1 MSHAPSGDASPVRY
15 EPPDKPPHLLSF
27 GMAAQFVTV
36 TIAGIVLTP
45 LIVIR
50 AADQSDSY
58 LSWAVFAALLVAG
71 LTTILQAVRV
81 GRFGAGYVLLMGTS
95 GAFIAVCITAL
106 TEGGPA
112 LLATLV
118 VASSLFQFLLASR
131 LSLLRRIITPPV
143 AGTVIMLIS
152 VTIMPIL
159 FDMMSQVQESGS
171 AFADWLSRAL
181 GNPSGAFGA
190 GVTMAVIVAIVL
202 RGSGVWRLWAPV
214 IGVIA
219 GSLASGLYDV
229 GAVASAAWFGLPGR
243 TWAGLDLGFGPEFWV
258 LLPAFIFVTLVGA
271 IETIGDSV
279 AIQNVSWRRPR
290 ATDYRAVQGAVA
302 ADGVGNLLSGLA
314 ATVPN
319 TTYSSSV
326 SVTEVTGVAARRV
339 GVFIGAIF
347 IVLAFS
353 PKATSVLLAIPDA
366 VIGAYGLVLMA
377 ILFIV
382 GMRIAVKDGLDLR
395 QGIVVGVSFW
405 IGAGFQANAIFPDL
419 WSDRMASLLGNGM
432 TAGGFTA
439 LALSAFFELT
449 RPRRKR
455 LAVGL
460 DMDSLTQIKEF
471 VTAYAS
477 KQGWDELAADRMC
490 LVAEETLVTLTEQKK
505 EREDAVWGKL
515 VVVVGADGDDVE
527 MEFMAS
533 IGDSN
538 IQDRMALLADR
549 PAEGPAEREMSLRLL
564 RHLASSVRHQQYT
577 DGDIVK
583 VRLRVAGPR
592 AGEAAA

>member
-1 MSHAPSGDASPVRY
+1 MARASSDVQSAVRY
-15 EPPDKPPHLLSF
+15 EPPDRPPELLSV
-27 GMAAQFVTV
+27 GMAAQFAVV

-50 AADQSDSY
+50 AAGQSDSY
-58 LSWAVFAALLVAG
+58 LSWAVFAALLVSG

-81 GRFGAGYVLLMGTS
+81 GRFGSGYVLLMGTS

-106 TEGGPA
+106 AEGGPP

-118 VASSLFQFLLASR
+118 VVSSLFQFLLASR
-131 LSLLRRIITPPV
+131 LSLLRRIITPAV

-152 VTIMPIL
+152 VTVMPIL
-159 FDMMSQVQESGS
+159 FGMMSQVQANG
-171 AFADWLSRAL
+171 ADDLAAGG
-181 GNPSGAFGA
+181 GNFGTA
-190 GVTMAVIVAIVL
+190 AAVGITVAVIVAIVL
-202 RGSGVWRLWAPV
+202 RGSGAWRLWAPV
-214 IGVIA
+214 IGVVA
-219 GSLASGLYDV
+219 GALVSGAYDT
-229 GAVASAAWFGLPGR
+229 GAVASASWLGVPGSR
-243 TWAGLDLGFGPEFWV
+243 WMGLDLSFGPEFWV
-258 LLPAFIFVTLVGA
+258 LLPAFVFVTLVGA
-271 IETIGDSV
+271 IETIGDAV
-279 AIQNVSWRRPR
+279 AIQNVSWRHRR

-339 GVFIGAIF
+339 GVFIGVIF

-366 VIGAYGLVLMA
+366 VIGAYGLVLIA

-382 GMRIAVKDGLDLR
+382 GMRIAVTDGLDLR
-395 QGIVVGVSFW
+395 QGVVVGVSFW
-405 IGAGFQANAIFPDL
+405 IGAGFQANAIFPEL

-460 DMDSLTQIKEF
+460 DMDSLPEIREF
-471 VTAYAS
+471 LSAYAS
-477 KQGWDELAADRMC
+477 KQGWDETAADRMC
-490 LVAEETLVTLTEQKK
+490 LVAEETLVILAEHKK
-505 EREDAVWGKL
+505 EREGAVWGKL
-515 VVVVGADGDDVE
+515 TVVAAADGDDAE
-527 MEFMAS
+527 LEFMAS
-533 IGDSN
+533 IGDAN
-538 IQDRMALLADR
+538 IEDRLALLGDR
-549 PAEGPAEREMSLRLL
+549 PAEAPAEREISLRLL
-564 RHLASSVRHQQYT
+564 RHLASSVHHQQYT
-577 DGDIVK
+577 DGDVVK
-583 VRLRVAGPR
+583 IRLRVAGPR
-592 AGEAAA
+592 ADEQAA

>member
-1 MSHAPSGDASPVRY
+1 MSHASSGDASPVRY
-15 EPPDKPPHLLSF
+15 EPPDKPPPLLSL

-118 VASSLFQFLLASR
+118 VASSLFQFLLAAR

-159 FDMMSQVQESGS
+159 FDMMSQVEETGE
-171 AFADWLSRAL
+171 WLSGVL
-181 GNPSGAFGA
+181 GSLPGAFGA
-190 GVTMAVIVAIVL
+190 GVTMTVIVAIVL
-202 RGSGVWRLWAPV
+202 RGSGAWRLWAPV
-214 IGVIA
+214 IGVVA
-219 GSLASGLYDV
+219 GSLASGLYDT
-229 GAVASAAWFGLPGR
+229 GAVASAAWFGLPGS
-243 TWAGLDLGFGPEFWV
+243 TWMGFDLGFGPEFWV

-339 GVFIGAIF
+339 GVFIGGLF

-455 LAVGL
+455 FSVGL
-460 DMDSLTQIKEF
+460 DMDALPQIKEF

-477 KQGWDELAADRMC
+477 KRGWDEAAADRMC

-515 VVVVGADGDDVE
+515 NVVVGADGDHAE

-538 IQDRMALLADR
+538 IQDRMALLADS
-549 PAEGPAEREMSLRLL
+549 PAEGPAEREISLRLL

-577 DGDIVK
+577 DGDVVK
-583 VRLRVAGPR
+583 VRLRVAGSR
-592 AGEAAA
+592 AAKAGSQAA

>member
-1 MSHAPSGDASPVRY
+1 MPRSPSQDSSAVRY
-15 EPPDKPPHLLSF
+15 EPPDRPPELLSL
-27 GMAAQFVTV
+27 GMAAQFVMV

-45 LIVIR
+45 MIVIR
-50 AADQSDSY
+50 AAGESQSY
-58 LSWAVFAALLVAG
+58 LSWAVFAALLVSG

-106 TEGGPA
+106 SEGGPA

-131 LSLLRRIITPPV
+131 LSLLRRVITPAV

-159 FDMMSQVQESGS
+159 FDMMSEAAEAAAPGGS
-171 AFADWLSRAL
+171 AWSL
-181 GNPSGAFGA
+181 GGPAGAA
-190 GVTMAVIVAIVL
+190 VTVLVIVGIVL
-202 RGSGVWRLWAPV
+202 RGSGAWRLWAPV
-214 IGVIA
+214 VGVAA
-219 GSLASGLYDV
+219 GSLASTLYDA
-229 GAVASAAWFGLPGR
+229 GAVASSSWVGLPSAAAWGF
-243 TWAGLDLGFGPEFWV
+243 DLSFGPEFWI

-339 GVFIGAIF
+339 GVFIGCIF

-353 PKATSVLLAIPDA
+353 PKATAVLLAIPA
-366 VIGAYGLVLMA
+366 PVIGAYGLVLMA

-382 GMRIAVKDGLDLR
+382 GMRIATKDGLDLR
-395 QGIVVGVSFW
+395 QGVVVGVSFW
-405 IGAGFQANAIFPDL
+405 VGAGFQANAIFPEL
-419 WSDRMASLLGNGM
+419 WSGRMASLLGNGM

-439 LALSAFFELT
+439 LALSAFLELT
-449 RPRRKR
+449 RPRRR
-455 LAVGL
+455 RIAVAL
-460 DMDSLTQIKEF
+460 DMDSLPELKNF
-471 VTAYAS
+471 LASYAA
-477 KQGWDELAADRMC
+477 KRRWGQAAADRIC

-505 EREDAVWGKL
+505 EREGAVGGKL
-515 VVVVGADGDDVE
+515 VVVAGADGKDAE
-527 MEFMAS
+527 LEFMAS
-533 IGDSN
+533 VGDAN
-538 IQDRMALLADR
+538 IQDRMAILAEQ
-549 PAEGPAEREMSLRLL
+549 PAEAPAEREISLRLL

-577 DGDIVK
+577 DGDVVK
-583 VRLRVAGPR
+583 VRLRAADAGAGAPDRVA
-592 AGEAAA
+592 

>member
-219 GSLASGLYDV
+219 GSLASGRYDV
-229 GAVASAAWFGLPGR
+229 GAVASAAWFGLTGPSAPRGR
-243 TWAGLDLGFGPEFWV
+243 EAIAGPATAAACSPCSDTSTPRRTRPWVCTLSSTADRNRRESSATTTDTSTPTGAWGWWA
-258 LLPAFIFVTLVGA
+258 TR
-271 IETIGDSV
+271 S
-279 AIQNVSWRRPR
+279 RPR
-290 ATDYRAVQGAVA
+290 T
-302 ADGVGNLLSGLA
+302 SW
-314 ATVPN
+314 
-319 TTYSSSV
+319 
-326 SVTEVTGVAARRV
+326 TG
-339 GVFIGAIF
+339 
-347 IVLAFS
+347 
-353 PKATSVLLAIPDA
+353 
-366 VIGAYGLVLMA
+366 
-377 ILFIV
+377 
-382 GMRIAVKDGLDLR
+382 
-395 QGIVVGVSFW
+395 
-405 IGAGFQANAIFPDL
+405 
-419 WSDRMASLLGNGM
+419 
-432 TAGGFTA
+432 
-439 LALSAFFELT
+439 
-449 RPRRKR
+449 
-455 LAVGL
+455 
-460 DMDSLTQIKEF
+460 
-471 VTAYAS
+471 
-477 KQGWDELAADRMC
+477 
-490 LVAEETLVTLTEQKK
+490 
-505 EREDAVWGKL
+505 
-515 VVVVGADGDDVE
+515 
-527 MEFMAS
+527 
-533 IGDSN
+533 
-538 IQDRMALLADR
+538 
-549 PAEGPAEREMSLRLL
+549 
-564 RHLASSVRHQQYT
+564 
-577 DGDIVK
+577 
-583 VRLRVAGPR
+583 
-592 AGEAAA
+592 

>member
-1 MSHAPSGDASPVRY
+1 MARASSQDSSAVRY
-15 EPPDKPPHLLSF
+15 EPHDRPPELLSL
-27 GMAAQFVTV
+27 GMAAQFVMV

-45 LIVIR
+45 MIVIR
-50 AADQSDSY
+50 AAGESQSY
-58 LSWAVFAALLVAG
+58 LSWAVFAALLVSG

-131 LSLLRRIITPPV
+131 LSLLRRVITPAV

-159 FDMMSQVQESGS
+159 FDMISQPAESAASGGS
-171 AFADWLSRAL
+171 TWSL
-181 GNPSGAFGA
+181 GGPVGAT
-190 GVTMAVIVAIVL
+190 VTVLVIVAIVL
-202 RGSGVWRLWAPV
+202 RGAGAWRLWAPV
-214 IGVIA
+214 VGVAA
-219 GSLASGLYDV
+219 GSLVSTLYDT
-229 GAVASAAWFGLPGR
+229 GAVAASAWVGLPSAEAWGF
-243 TWAGLDLGFGPEFWV
+243 DLSFGPEFWI

-290 ATDYRAVQGAVA
+290 ATDYRVVQGAVA

-339 GVFIGAIF
+339 GVFIGCIF

-353 PKATSVLLAIPDA
+353 PKATAVLLAIPGP

-382 GMRIAVKDGLDLR
+382 GMRIATKDGLDLR
-395 QGIVVGVSFW
+395 QGVVVGVSFW

-419 WSDRMASLLGNGM
+419 WSERMTSLLGNGM

-439 LALSAFFELT
+439 LALSAFFEIT
-449 RPRRKR
+449 RSRRR
-455 LAVGL
+455 RIAVAL
-460 DMDSLTQIKEF
+460 DMDSLPELKDF
-471 VTAYAS
+471 LSSYAA
-477 KQGWDELAADRMC
+477 KQRWGEAAADRVC
-490 LVAEETLVTLTEQKK
+490 LVAEEALATLTEQKK
-505 EREDAVWGKL
+505 EREGAVWGKL
-515 VVVVGADGDDVE
+515 VVVVGADGKDVE
-527 MEFMAS
+527 LEFMAS
-533 IGDSN
+533 VGDAN

-549 PAEGPAEREMSLRLL
+549 PAEAPAEREMSLRLL

-577 DGDIVK
+577 DGDVVK
-583 VRLRVAGPR
+583 IRLR
-592 AGEAAA
+592 AAA

>member
-1 MSHAPSGDASPVRY
+1 MARASSGDASPVRY

-27 GMAAQFVTV
+27 GMAAQFATV

-50 AADQSDSY
+50 AAGQSDSY
-58 LSWAVFAALLVAG
+58 LSWAVFAALLVSG

-131 LSLLRRIITPPV
+131 LSLLRRIITPAV

-159 FDMMSQVQESGS
+159 FGMMSAVPEAGAAAGS
-171 AFADWLSRAL
+171 L
-181 GNPSGAFGA
+181 SGAYA
-190 GVTMAVIVAIVL
+190 AAVTMAVIVAIIL

-214 IGVIA
+214 VGVIA
-219 GSLASGLYDV
+219 GSLVAGLASLYDTQ
-229 GAVASAAWFGLPGR
+229 AVAAAAWFGLPGAS
-243 TWAGLDLGFGPEFWV
+243 WMGFDLGFGPEFWV

-326 SVTEVTGVAARRV
+326 SVTEVTGVAARWV
-339 GVFIGAIF
+339 GVFIGGIF

-382 GMRIAVKDGLDLR
+382 GMRIATKDGLDLR
-395 QGIVVGVSFW
+395 QGVVVGVSFW
-405 IGAGFQANAIFPDL
+405 IGAGFQANGIFPDL
-419 WSDRMASLLGNGM
+419 WSDRMTALLGNGM

-460 DMDSLTQIKEF
+460 DMDSLSEIKEF
-471 VTAYAS
+471 LAGYAS
-477 KQGWDELAADRMC
+477 KQGWDEAAADRLC
-490 LVAEETLVTLTEQKK
+490 LVAEETLVTLVEHKK
-505 EREDAVWGKL
+505 AREDAVWGKL
-515 VVVVGADGDDVE
+515 VVVAGADGDHAE
-527 MEFMAS
+527 LEFLAS
-533 IGDSN
+533 VGDSN
-538 IQDRMALLADR
+538 IQDRMELLAER
-549 PAEGPAEREMSLRLL
+549 PPEAPAEREMSLRLL

-577 DGDIVK
+577 DGDVVR

-592 AGEAAA
+592 AGTAGQQAA